1 MSQGRPT
8 GVKPAR
14 LGPRLVAGEARDGGG
29 GRNSSSGDQMAGGGQ
44 LRDAEDPAR
53 RVVRSV
59 MPGAIYI
66 DGGELKGGGRSSGNS
81 GDGAIGHGREHP
93 WVFRVRRSA
102 ENTLVMLGRADELR
116 SMELVGRGGG
126 ELRRRW
132 GTGLEQEREQER
144 RGNRSMS
151 SLWLQS
157 ASQWARGRPGDGE
170 SGRRSSMP
178 VGEDGG
184 DGVTAGLLVFLGVVG
199 RMSRSRQSFLGRR

>member
-1 MSQGRPT
+1 MAVILA
-8 GVKPAR
+8 GVELSGCR
-14 LGPRLVAGEARDGGG
+14 TSGVGG
-29 GRNSSSGDQMAGGGQ
+29 N
-44 LRDAEDPAR
+44 
-53 RVVRSV
+53 
-59 MPGAIYI
+59 GATVH
-66 DGGELKGGGRSSGNS
+66 N
-81 GDGAIGHGREHP
+81 RENP
-93 WVFRVRRSA
+93 WVLQVHRSA
-102 ENTLVMLGRADELR
+102 ASTLVMLGRADELR

-184 DGVTAGLLVFLGVVG
+184 DGVTAGLLVLLGAVG
-199 RMSRSRQSFLGRR
+199 RKSRSRRSFGRRRGGEAVAVAAANGVGGDGGARAERTEEGESVRGRERKVQGVQASCWRHLGATRGSQAG

>member
-1 MSQGRPT
+1 
-8 GVKPAR
+8 
-14 LGPRLVAGEARDGGG
+14 
-29 GRNSSSGDQMAGGGQ
+29 MAGGGH
-44 LRDAEDPAR
+44 LRNAQAR
-53 RVVRSV
+53 AHLTGQTGEARAAVILAGVELSGCRTSGV
-59 MPGAIYI
+59 GGNGATVH
-66 DGGELKGGGRSSGNS
+66 N
-81 GDGAIGHGREHP
+81 RENP
-93 WVFRVRRSA
+93 WVLQVHRSA
-102 ENTLVMLGRADELR
+102 ASTLVMLGRADELR

-184 DGVTAGLLVFLGVVG
+184 DGITAGLLVLLGVVG